1 MKYVFKTFPK
11 THITIAAAATV
22 VVTTAA
28 LMSPS
33 ADVEAKRMSIA
44 LDLESGTATTV
55 VTTLSTVP
63 ASLVPGAKTEAPQAS
78 STPTDVN
85 SNLTATVAPSTI
97 RTNEAKEV
105 LLPSLGKPAINWQS
119 FDVRSGD
126 TLSTLFKRAGF
137 NDGIM
142 LSVIHGAGEAKKLQR
157 LYAGETIRFA
167 TNSEGI
173 LTGVE
178 LQRSKLERL
187 SITLG
192 TDGFTGKKVVREPEV
207 RTAFAKGTIDG
218 SLYLAARAAGMD
230 DRLTMEMSGIF
241 GWDIDFVYDV
251 RKGDRFEVIYEELYL
266 DGEKFGSG
274 RILSANFVNRG
285 EDNIAMLYTDAQGDT
300 DYYSPTGRSMRK
312 AFLRVPLNARVSS
325 SFNLQRRHPVLD
337 VVRPHEGTDYAAPPG
352 TPIKAV
358 GNGRIKFAGWKGG
371 YGRTVVLAHGDNI
384 TTLYAHMSR
393 LGKGIKNGGRVK
405 QGETIGYVGS
415 SGMVT
420 GPHLHYE
427 FRVNGA
433 PRNSRTV
440 KLPDAKP
447 IPKTE
452 LTRFK
457 QVTQQQLA
465 QFNTLRGNEKQ
476 PLTLASGK

>member
-1 MKYVFKTFPK
+1 MFKTFPK

-22 VVTTAA
+22 VVTTAMM
-28 LMSPS
+28 MSPS
-33 ADVEAKRMSIA
+33 ADVEAKRMSIT
-44 LDLESGTATTV
+44 LDLESGAATTV
-55 VTTLSTVP
+55 VTSPPALPTL
-63 ASLVPGAKTEAPQAS
+63 LVPGAQAKATQAS
-78 STPTDVN
+78 NTATNVN
-85 SNLTATVAPSTI
+85 SNLTTAVAPSTALAA
-97 RTNEAKEV
+97 EA
-105 LLPSLGKPAINWQS
+105 LLPGPGKPAIDVQS

-126 TLSTLFKRAGF
+126 TLSSLFKKAGF

-142 LSVIHGAGEAKKLQR
+142 LSVIHGTGEAKKLQR
-157 LYAGETIRFA
+157 LYAGETLRFA
-167 TNSEGI
+167 TDSEGSLAGI
-173 LTGVE
+173 E
-178 LQRSKLERL
+178 LQRSKLESL
-187 SITLG
+187 SITHG
-192 TDGFTGKKVVREPEV
+192 EDGFVGKKVVRKPEV
-207 RTAFAKGTIDG
+207 QTAFTSGTIDG

-230 DRLTMEMSGIF
+230 DRLTMEMAGIF

-251 RKGDRFEVIYEELYL
+251 RKGDRFEVVYEELYL

-285 EDNIAMLYTDAQGDT
+285 EDNIAMLYTDARGET
-300 DYYSPTGRSMRK
+300 DYYSPTGSSMRK

-325 SFNLQRRHPVLD
+325 PFNLQRRHPVLD

-371 YGRTVVLAHGDNI
+371 YGRTVVLSHGDNI
-384 TTLYAHMSR
+384 TTLYAHMSKLAR
-393 LGKGIKNGGRVK
+393 GIKNGGRVK

-452 LTRFK
+452 LARFEK
-457 QVTQQQLA
+457 FTQQQLA
-465 QFNTLRGNEKQ
+465 QLDDLRGNEKL